1 MKIAI
6 CDNEQVILDEISRGI
21 EEYATTQSF
30 DLTYETFKSYEGL
43 TDRID
48 EFDLFVLDH
57 NMDDFIINPDE
68 SPLMTGKEFARI
80 IRNSSG
86 SKKGII
92 ILTAYHDIVYDTFD
106 IGLVWFL
113 RKPTSKEELFKALD
127 NYFHSVANSGSIA
140 VKINNEVYFIDT
152 DKINYIEVFHKD
164 VFIHTD
170 DETLR
175 CHKSIADFEAELAR
189 FGFFRTHRSYL
200 VNVSKIKSIN
210 NKKAVMKNGDTVY
223 TSEKNYTK
231 LRELYLENQF

>member
-43 TDRID
+43 MHRID

-80 IRNSSG
+80 IRNSSD

-152 DKINYIEVFHKD
+152 DKINYI
-164 VFIHTD
+164 
-170 DETLR
+170 
-175 CHKSIADFEAELAR
+175 
-189 FGFFRTHRSYL
+189 
-200 VNVSKIKSIN
+200 
-210 NKKAVMKNGDTVY
+210 
-223 TSEKNYTK
+223 
-231 LRELYLENQF
+231 